1 MTATTHHVLILASPD
16 TAQVVHDVLN
26 DLPELFFI
34 QAETTEDA
42 LAHIGARS
50 LAFIVMDPSLPD
62 LDAPSVTAGLAGL
75 PQTRMPPV
83 LLITED
89 HERPDLYD
97 QVPPLLI
104 DHVIRPLDS
113 ALIRAKLLF
122 FSAFFRHRIAME
134 QSIQELE
141 KVYDRFMEQHQAML
155 SQISAKKELLASL
168 STFINQVHPFVSRIQ
183 AATFSLRQAPD
194 LPQRLHPS
202 VAQIRTAGK
211 QMSRTIQNLR
221 RFRNRETAQPDL
233 FTDRNGQIRP
243 GRILFATPFSDE
255 YMIVYHHLNH
265 RIKADLFQAE
275 STDQAMAVVA
285 DVRPDLIL
293 IHHRLKDG
301 SGLHL
306 LEKLV
311 RLKTRAPLIFT
322 VDGNHTDAGAAAIAS
337 GAQAFLILEQTS
349 AVDLADTVQRS
360 LEQAKMTH
368 RVQNAMNRIELISRR
383 DQLTQLLNRSG
394 FNQTLT
400 LEMAKARRY
409 HLPLSIMLA
418 KIDPFKAFNDTFGHK
433 AGDDILTVC
442 AARIKAMVR
451 DEDVVCR
458 FAAEDF
464 AIVLPNTDSD
474 RARILAERIRLH
486 IFEHQMQIGTRL
498 LQLTVSIGTAS
509 FKGDTAPDDKAL
521 TLPALVQQA
530 IHALDRAVKQGGNQ
544 IQS

>member
-1 MTATTHHVLILASPD
+1 MTATTHHVLILAPTE
-16 TAQVVHDVLN
+16 TAQVVHDALD

-34 QAETTEDA
+34 HAETTAEA

-62 LDAPSVTAGLAGL
+62 LDAASVTAGLAGL
-75 PQTRMPPV
+75 PQTRMPPL
-83 LLITED
+83 LLITDD
-89 HERPDLYD
+89 HERPDLYN

-104 DHVIRPLDS
+104 DHVIKPLDTI
-113 ALIRAKLLF
+113 LIRAKLLF

-141 KVYDRFMEQHQAML
+141 KVYDRFMEQHQAVL

-168 STFINQVHPFVSRIQ
+168 STFINQVYPFVSRIQ
-183 AATFSLRQAPD
+183 GATFFLRQAPD

-202 VAQIRTAGK
+202 VTQIRTAGE
-211 QMSRTIQNLR
+211 QMARTIQNLR

-255 YMIVYHHLNH
+255 FMIVRHQLNN

-275 STDQAMAVVA
+275 STDQAMAVA
-285 DVRPDLIL
+285 AEVRPDLIL
-293 IHHRLKDG
+293 IHHRLNDG

-311 RLKTRAPLIFT
+311 RLKTRAPVIFT
-322 VDGNHTDAGAAAIAS
+322 VDRNHTDAGAAAIAS

-409 HLPLSIMLA
+409 HLPLSIILA
-418 KIDPFKAFNDTFGHK
+418 KIDQFKAFSDTFGHK
-433 AGDDILTVC
+433 SGDDILTVC

-464 AIVLPNTDSD
+464 AIVLPNTDAD

-509 FKGDTAPDDKAL
+509 FKGDSAPDDQAL

-530 IHALDRAVKQGGNQ
+530 IHALDHAVKQGGNQ

>member
-1 MTATTHHVLILASPD
+1 
-16 TAQVVHDVLN
+16 
-26 DLPELFFI
+26 
-34 QAETTEDA
+34 
-42 LAHIGARS
+42 
-50 LAFIVMDPSLPD
+50 
-62 LDAPSVTAGLAGL
+62 
-75 PQTRMPPV
+75 
-83 LLITED
+83 
-89 HERPDLYD
+89 
-97 QVPPLLI
+97 
-104 DHVIRPLDS
+104 
-113 ALIRAKLLF
+113 
-122 FSAFFRHRIAME
+122 ME

-368 RVQNAMNRIELISRR
+368 RVQSAMNRIELISRR

-509 FKGDTAPDDKAL
+509 FKGGTAPDDKDL
-521 TLPALVQQA
+521 TLPALVHQA
-530 IHALDRAVKQGGNQ
+530 IQALDRAVKQGGNQ